1 MPDTTPVTDRDV
13 YITRAFAAP
22 VATVWKFWTQPE
34 LISQW
39 FGPDGFD
46 LPLDLVV
53 IEPRVGGRW
62 SLTMREVSSGA
73 LFPINGTITELVENE
88 YLEVSADAS
97 TDTGDLKDI
106 GLRITFHDHGDTT
119 RITLHQGEFTD
130 EQKEQTSVGWEMSWV
145 KMDALVA

>member
-53 IEPRVGGRW
+53 IELELGGRW
-62 SLTMREVSSGA
+62 SLTMREISSGQ
-73 LFPINGTITELVENE
+73 LFPINGVITDFVVNE

-97 TDTGDLKDI
+97 TDSGELKDL
-106 GLRITFHDHGDTT
+106 GLRITFHNHGDKT
-119 RITLHQGEFTD
+119 RVTLHQGEFTD
-130 EQKEQTSVGWEMSWV
+130 EQKEQTSVGWEMSFV
-145 KMDALVA
+145 KLDGIVA